1 MQVLDWYNQINSFML
16 DYISTSVKESDLSSF
31 YRLIIAFKNLQRSV
45 EFSGKSGIFGI
56 RYIVY
61 KLFEEI
67 VLIYILIIS
76 NTTHLNNN
84 SDIILF

>member
-1 MQVLDWYNQINSFML
+1 MVSIVSRKTIVLWISLVISYFVIQIREGDKGIMQVLDWYNQINSFML

-56 RYIVY
+56 R
-61 KLFEEI
+61 
-67 VLIYILIIS
+67 
-76 NTTHLNNN
+76 
-84 SDIILF
+84 